1 MNALK
6 LARETIA
13 ALPAL
18 LHRSAQ
24 ARQQAQQRIAIK
36 PRATRLEITGNAMV
50 RILDADT
57 GRVLGFRQTVREAR
71 WLQQALE
78 NGVASAS

>member
-1 MNALK
+1 MNALA
-6 LARETIA
+6 LARQTMA

-18 LHRSAQ
+18 LQRSAQ
-24 ARQQAQQRIAIK
+24 VRQQAQQRIAIK

-57 GRVLGFRQTVREAR
+57 GKVLGFRETVREAR

-78 NGVASAS
+78 NGTA

>member
-1 MNALK
+1 MNALQ
-6 LARETIA
+6 LAQRAID

-24 ARQQAQQRIAIK
+24 ARQQARQRIAIR
-36 PRATRLEITGNAMV
+36 PRATRLEITGNALV

-78 NGVASAS
+78 RGEELQE